1 MEMSSKITF
10 FILIGMMLI
19 TRGCGCS
26 CNVAF
31 SSYIT
36 EASANSQSASMTD
49 GAIIKFDRTE
59 ANYGAGYST
68 STGKFT
74 APSSGVY
81 GFTWTFC
88 VDSRTTDGG
97 ALNYG
102 EYGTELMRGNS
113 VIGVL
118 HTDTETKLDDA
129 CTTGFVIKYVS
140 EGMEV
145 YVRNNYA
152 HQGKILSKE
161 NHTRTTFSGWKL
173 YQ

>member
-1 MEMSSKITF
+1 MPIWVPTLLGVKLVPST
-10 FILIGMMLI
+10 
-19 TRGCGCS
+19 GCS

-49 GAIIKFDRTE
+49 GAIIKFDKTE
-59 ANYGAGYST
+59 ANEGEGFST

-74 APSSGVY
+74 APSSGLY

-97 ALNYG
+97 PLYYG
-102 EYGTELMRGNS
+102 EYGTKLMSGNS

-118 HTDTETKLDDA
+118 HTDTETTKDDA
-129 CTTGFVIKYVS
+129 CSTGFVIKYVS
-140 EGMEV
+140 EGTEV
-145 YVRNNYA
+145 YVKNNYA

-173 YQ
+173 NQ

>member
-1 MEMSSKITF
+1 MSSNAACFSVI
-10 FILIGMMLI
+10 MLI
-19 TRGCGCS
+19 SSCNGCY

-31 SSYIT
+31 SSYIS
-36 EASANSQSASMTD
+36 EDSANSQSASMANRD
-49 GAIIKFDRTE
+49 IILFDKTE
-59 ANYGAGYST
+59 ANYGVGYNT
-68 STGKFT
+68 STGKFI

-102 EYGTELMRGNS
+102 EYGTELLTGNS

-118 HTDTETKLDDA
+118 HTDTEMIGDDA
-129 CTTGFVIKYVS
+129 CSTGFVIKYVS
-140 EGMEV
+140 EGTEV

-152 HQGKILSKE
+152 HQGKILSAD